1 MTIIETLKFCK
12 VVLQSHPQVDTNGGA
27 SIEAEAIELIDQAIN
42 KL

>member
-12 VVLQSHPQVDTNGGA
+12 VVLKDHPQVDENGGA
-27 SIEAEAIELIDQAIN
+27 TLEAEAIELIDQAIN